1 MNEATI
7 PYFVHEGE
15 MNRAER
21 TNKRLWVIIIIL
33 IVALIGTN
41 AGWLIYESQFV
52 EETVTESYS
61 AEADG
66 NSNAVING
74 EGEVTIY
81 GGESKDN

>member
-21 TNKRLWVIIIIL
+21 TNKRQWVLIIIL

-41 AGWLIYESQFV
+41 VGWLIYESQFTDEVVSTQV
-52 EETVTESYS
+52 EATQ
-61 AEADG
+61 
-66 NSNAVING
+66 
-74 EGEVTIY
+74 EGDYNFVSGGDMTY
-81 GGESKDN
+81 GSESKDN